1 MKEHNSKGR
10 NSNIMGKIESL
21 MLGMFFGLV
30 PLAAF
35 FMATV
40 LFTAIFFGT
49 KVLGPWELW
58 SLLPGLLIDV
68 AFLKRWVKNT
78 YTMSTKAIGAV
89 YVFYSV
95 CALGFFMGI
104 PIGNI
109 FLGILAGIY
118 SARRFLLTSDSRS
131 DAGDYFKRT
140 AIFTAAVMVLICVL
154 LALWAIAGR
163 IPTAKFET
171 SFISFT
177 FTVPIFCTIVFAGG
191 AFLVLLQYWLTV
203 TTAKVAS
210 KLSR

>member
-1 MKEHNSKGR
+1 MREHNSKGGKD
-10 NSNIMGKIESL
+10 NIMAKVESL
-21 MLGMFFGLV
+21 ILGMLFGLV

-35 FMATV
+35 FIATV
-40 LFTAIFFGT
+40 LFTAIVFGT

-68 AFLKRWVKNT
+68 AFLKRWVKNA
-78 YTMSTKAIGAV
+78 YVMNTKAIGAL
-89 YVFYSV
+89 YIFYSV

-118 SARRFLLTSDSRS
+118 SARRFSLTRD
-131 DAGDYFKRT
+131 DHLTPKRT
-140 AIFTAAVMVLICVL
+140 AIFCAAVMVLICAL

-163 IPTAKFET
+163 IPGSKFET
-171 SFISFT
+171 PFISFT
-177 FTVPIFCTIVFAGG
+177 FTAPVFWTVVIAGG
-191 AFLVLLQYWLTV
+191 AFLVLLQYGLTI
-203 TTAKVAS
+203 TTAKVVS